1 MSAIIRLVK
10 EGRMRPALICSY
22 NTWKKVQILY
32 NLKPWRCRVHRQSRP
47 WWFCH

>member
-22 NTWKKVQILY
+22 NTWKKSSNTI
-32 NLKPWRCRVHRQSRP
+32 
-47 WWFCH
+47 